1 MRILKPLLLCL
12 ALICGVVSQSQT
24 VETDSVY
31 TLSEYLADNPDC
43 ITQDVIYDGCTM
55 NINSDGEYLFGQLTI
70 LHPELQMRIL
80 MQGLTFFVDPTGKK
94 KEKYAL
100 HFPAASAVED
110 VMQRIA
116 PAATG
121 PNRNAEEVPDISPL
135 ISALDKYGV
144 RYEINGRDKN
154 YENDWATISLD
165 PEEHALTYTFIIPV
179 EDFLTEKKI
188 SDNWKIGMLSEGGNS
203 HGSGPGNGP
212 GMGAPGMGEPT
223 RGMTPPKGRER
234 NRDEQAAVNLRKMMM
249 KDIEAWVAFSYSNI
263 CSLNE

>member
-12 ALICGVVSQSQT
+12 ALICGISSQSQT

-70 LHPELQMRIL
+70 LHPELQVRIL

-110 VMQRIA
+110 VIQRIA

-121 PNRNAEEVPDISPL
+121 PSRNTEDVPDISPL
-135 ISALDKYGV
+135 ISALDEYGV
-144 RYEINGRDKN
+144 RYEINGRDKA
-154 YENDWATISLD
+154 YENDWAAISLD

-179 EDFLTEKKI
+179 EDFLTEKKF

-234 NRDEQAAVNLRKMMM
+234 NRAEQAAVNLRKIMM
-249 KDIEAWVAFSYSNI
+249 KDIEAWVQFSFDKIN
-263 CSLNE
+263 SLNN